1 MTGTLIN
8 VGTILLGTLIG
19 TVFGARL
26 TEGLRDR
33 VLAGLALVVLVL
45 GVDNALAW
53 GTPHAGRTILCV
65 MGAVLIGGL
74 IGEGIG
80 IERRLQRLGE
90 HLQARTGG
98 HHGVAEAFFT
108 ATLLFCVGPLT
119 VVGAIDDGLRG
130 DYNLLATKAVLDGFA
145 SIALASALG
154 PGVAFAAVSVLV
166 IQGGISL
173 AAGLFDHILAEGGE
187 ALAALTSAGGILII
201 GISLKLADLKDVKVG
216 NFLPALVLAPA
227 LVGFVKLFA

>member
-8 VGTILLGTLIG
+8 VGTVLLGTAIG
-19 TVFGARL
+19 TLFGARL
-26 TEGLRDR
+26 PGSMQER
-33 VLAGLALVVLVL
+33 VLAGLALVTLVI
-45 GVDNALAW
+45 GVENALKW
-53 GTPHAGRTILCV
+53 DTGHPRTTLCV
-65 MGAVLIGGL
+65 LGAVLVGGL
-74 IGEGIG
+74 LGEAIG
-80 IERRLQRLGE
+80 IERRLQGLGDRIQ
-90 HLQARTGG
+90 HHTGG
-98 HHGVAEAFFT
+98 GSVSEAFFT

-130 DYNLLATKAVLDGFA
+130 DYQLLATKAVLDGFA

-173 AAGLFDHILAEGGE
+173 AAGLFDTILAEGSE
-187 ALAALTSAGGILII
+187 ALAALTSAGGVLII

-227 LVGFVKLFA
+227 LVGICRAFV